1 MIFQNLLAYQ
11 LSFTRILTR
20 SFWNQISLSYFLLS
34 FFTCDVEFS
43 KYVKNLF
50 ICIFALSAMIGNP
63 EQPTGYLGAKK
74 WFPSLFPGFSD
85 SILLLLIWKQNGT
98 FNIFWISSFK
108 TDILILPFHMFLSQ
122 SSLLKGMHPSHLK
135 KRKNLITNNSSSK
148 FLWQKSEVILCT
160 GWPLSSGTSLFHPV
174 V

>member
-74 WFPSLFPGFSD
+74 WFPSLFPVFSD

-108 TDILILPFHMFLSQ
+108 TDIFGF
-122 SSLLKGMHPSHLK
+122 
-135 KRKNLITNNSSSK
+135 
-148 FLWQKSEVILCT
+148 
-160 GWPLSSGTSLFHPV
+160 SLFICFYPNRLCWKECILLTWKKGKI
-174 V
+174 